1 MHSQTRSSK
10 SEASLALFHPLNIF
24 LPAICRYT
32 SSPPLLSPHPNSPPL
47 LFFSFLFSSR
57 QPPPPSIISRDPAT
71 PTPRVGPEQ
80 NCQQQHDN
88 AGENCTQTARCNYNM
103 PFFFLIY
110 PSICPASNRIT
121 PPPPPRSIFSC
132 LLQQSAVAIAARLL
146 SRLPSQ
152 PPKYK
157 PWDPASV
164 GRQPAR
170 PPAISP
176 IEEPYLGERS
186 ANGWGGG

>member
-1 MHSQTRSSK
+1 MRHRLHFFTLLTS
-10 SEASLALFHPLNIF
+10 FFPLSAATH
-24 LPAICRYT
+24 LPLPFYRHT
-32 SSPPLLSPHPNSPPL
+32 PTPPPL